1 MTINKLQEL
10 NNNLHTKTLE
20 KINEIREKRK
30 NDWYIDFDS
39 YFINLFLVNLFDV
52 LKDFDD
58 AINSKED
65 LELTYVDRNKFDA
78 DLCVKIPSLL
88 QKYKKD
94 YVREVVP
101 KLIDFLNDSR
111 LVKENII
118 SKIDWIW
125 IYLNISLNDNF
136 LFSSLEDVFSKDS
149 KFWENDLKKQKDIVV
164 DYSSPN
170 VAKHLHAG
178 HIRST
183 IIGHV
188 LANIYEKNWY
198 ATHRVNHINDWGG
211 FGFLIEWYLKWKE
224 KLPEF
229 ENKNDLLFFIYT
241 IYRKAEKSSK
251 AEEEFELSKNDLE
264 NYFDIS
270 TYSNFLESYNKYIE
284 ASKEKF
290 AKLESWDEKIVELWE
305 KMVKWSLADFEKFYN
320 LLWIHHDYVIWE
332 SFYAPLWVELVEELE
347 KKWKVVLYTED
358 LADKDIQKLQE
369 KLEKEEITEKIFE
382 ATKEEILRDIWA
394 YVVLLDNFERFVVLK
409 SDKSSIYATRDL
421 AAIKYRADNY
431 NPDKIIYEV
440 GQEQAEHFDKLFKS
454 AKKIG
459 LENIWFEHIYHGFYV
474 DAKTKKKLSSRDWAS
489 NVVKLITESI
499 EFFRNKYKDSTEFTK
514 EQIEDIA
521 YKMAIGSIIFNDI
534 KSDKKNPVAISS
546 DIQKTCETFEESGWA
561 YVMYSIVRANSIL
574 AKIENLDDIKLEEVN
589 LENLDNIEKQILN
602 EITRFSLVVKQASE
616 TSNPA
621 VIIEFVLTLARYYNS
636 YYNSHRV
643 IDNDKVIKHRIFI
656 TKATSKVLM
665 NALNICHIQVPERI

>member
-1 MTINKLQEL
+1 MSN
-10 NNNLHTKTLE
+10 TLE
-20 KINEIREKRK
+20 KLNQELHKKTIKKIEEIRKKREQQ
-30 NDWYIDFDS
+30 WYVNFDS
-39 YFINLFLVNLFDV
+39 YFINIFLEKLFEV

-58 AINSKED
+58 AIQSKQD

-101 KLIDFLNDSR
+101 KLIDFLNDSK

-125 IYLNISLNDNF
+125 IYLNISLNQKF
-136 LFSSLEDVFSKDS
+136 LFSSLEDVFSKDL

-188 LANIYEKNWY
+188 LSNIYQKNWY

-211 FGFLIEWYLKWKE
+211 FGFLIEWYLRWWAN
-224 KLPEF
+224 LPEF

-241 IYRKAEKSSK
+241 IYRKSEKASK
-251 AEEEFELSKNDLE
+251 SEDEFNTLKSDLE
-264 NYFDIS
+264 KYFNITSFDSFI
-270 TYSNFLESYNKYIE
+270 ESYNEYID

-290 AKLESWDEKIVELWE
+290 SKLESGDKQVVELWE
-305 KMVKWSLADFEKFYN
+305 EMVKWSLADFEKFYN
-320 LLWIHHDYVIWE
+320 LLGIHHDYVIWE
-332 SFYAPLWVELVEELE
+332 SFYAPLWVELVEKLE
-347 KKWKVVLYTED
+347 KEWKVVLYNQE
-358 LADKDIQKLQE
+358 LANKDIQKLQE
-369 KLEKEEITEKIFE
+369 KLDSQEITEKIFE
-382 ATKEEILRDIWA
+382 ATKQEILRDIWA

-421 AAIKYRADNY
+421 AAINYRAYNY

-474 DAKTKKKLSSRDWAS
+474 DVQTKKKLSSRDWAS

-499 EFFRNKYKDSTEFTK
+499 KFFKDKYKDSTEFTK
-514 EQIEDIA
+514 QQIEDIA

-534 KSDKKNPVAISS
+534 KQDKKNPVAISS
-546 DIQKTCETFEESGWA
+546 DIQKTCEAFEESGWA

-574 AKIENLDDIKLEEVN
+574 AKIEELDDIKFKDVEIEKLY
-589 LENLDNIEKQILN
+589 NIEKQILN
-602 EITRFSLVVKQASE
+602 EITRFPFVVKQASE
-616 TSNPA
+616 NSNPA
-621 VIIEFVLTLARYYNS
+621 IIIEFVLNLSRYYNS

-643 IDNDKVIKHRIFI
+643 IDADKLIKHRVFI
-656 TKATSKVLM
+656 TKAVSKVLT

>member
-1 MTINKLQEL
+1 MSN
-10 NNNLHTKTLE
+10 TLE
-20 KINEIREKRK
+20 KLNQELHNKTLKKIEEIREKRK
-30 NDWYIDFDS
+30 SEWYVDFDS
-39 YFINLFLVNLFDV
+39 YFINLFLNSLFEV
-52 LKDFDD
+52 LKDFDE
-58 AINSKED
+58 AIKSKQD

-78 DLCVKIPSLL
+78 DLCVKIPALL
-88 QKYKKD
+88 QKYKKE

-101 KLIDFLNDSR
+101 KLIDFLNNSK
-111 LVKENII
+111 LVKQNII

-125 IYLNISLNDNF
+125 IYLNISLDDKF
-136 LFSSLEDVFSKDS
+136 LFSSIEDVFLKDS
-149 KFWENDLKKQKDIVV
+149 KFWENDLQKDKDIVV

-188 LANIYEKNWY
+188 LSNIYEKNWY
-198 ATHRVNHINDWGG
+198 ASHRVNHINDWGG
-211 FGFLIEWYLKWKE
+211 FGFLIEWYSKWTDV
-224 KLPEF
+224 LPEF
-229 ENKNDLLFFIYT
+229 ENKNDLLFHIYT
-241 IYRKAEKSSK
+241 IYRKAEKASK
-251 AEEEFELSKNDLE
+251 SEEEFENAKTDLE
-264 NYFDIS
+264 KYFNIES
-270 TYSNFLESYNKYIE
+270 FKVFTESYNEYIE
-284 ASKEKF
+284 ASKDKF
-290 AKLESWDEKIVELWE
+290 AKLESGEKEVVELWE
-305 KMVKWSLADFEKFYN
+305 QMVKWSLADFEKFYN
-320 LLWIHHDYVIWE
+320 LLGIHHDYVIWE
-332 SFYAPLWVELVEELE
+332 SFYAPLWVKLVEDLE
-347 KKWKVVLYTED
+347 KKWLVVLYNEQM
-358 LADKDIQKLQE
+358 ANEDIQKLQE
-369 KLEKEEITEKIFE
+369 KLDKEEITEKMFE

-440 GQEQAEHFDKLFKS
+440 WQEQAEHFDKLFKS

-459 LENIWFEHIYHGFYV
+459 LDKIWFEHIYHGFYI

-499 EFFRNKYKDSTEFTK
+499 EFFKNKYKDSTEFTK
-514 EQIEDIA
+514 QQIEDIA

-546 DIQKTCETFEESGWA
+546 DIQKTCEAFEESGWA

-574 AKIENLDDIKLEEVN
+574 AKIDNLDEIKLEDVD

-602 EITRFSLVVKQASE
+602 EITRFPLVVKQASE
-616 TSNPA
+616 NSNPA
-621 VIIEFVLTLARYYNS
+621 VIIEFVLNLSRYYNS

-643 IDNDKVIKHRIFI
+643 IDNDKLVKHRIFI
-656 TKATSKVLM
+656 TKAVSKVLT
-665 NALNICHIQVPERI
+665 NALKTCHIQVPERI

>member
-1 MTINKLQEL
+1 MTTNKLQDL
-10 NNNLHTKTLE
+10 NNALHKKTLE
-20 KINEIREKRK
+20 KIKQIRKKRE
-30 NDWYIDFDS
+30 NDWFVDFNS
-39 YFINLFLVNLFDV
+39 YFINLFLDNLFEV
-52 LKDFDD
+52 LKDFDEV
-58 AINSKED
+58 IQSKND

-78 DLCVKIPSLL
+78 DLCVKIPALL

-101 KLIDFLNDSR
+101 KLIDFLNNSK

-136 LFSSLEDVFSKDS
+136 LFSSLKDVFLKDS
-149 KFWENDLKKQKDIVV
+149 KFWENDLKKSKDIVV

-183 IIGHV
+183 IMGHV

-211 FGFLIEWYLKWKE
+211 FGFLIEWYLRWE
-224 KLPEF
+224 EQLPEF

-241 IYRKAEKSSK
+241 IYRKAEKASK
-251 AEEEFELSKNDLE
+251 SEEEFNNSKNDLE
-264 NYFDIS
+264 KYFDIS
-270 TYSNFLESYNKYIE
+270 SFSDFLESYNNYVE

-290 AKLESWDEKIVELWE
+290 SKLEAGNSQVVELWE
-305 KMVKWSLADFEKFYN
+305 EMVKWSLADFEKFYN
-320 LLWIHHDYVIWE
+320 LLGIHHDYVIWE
-332 SFYAPLWVELVEELE
+332 SFYAPLWVELIENLE
-347 KKWKVVLYTED
+347 KEGKVVLYNQD
-358 LADKDIQKLQE
+358 LANKDIELLQK

-459 LENIWFEHIYHGFYV
+459 LENIWFEHIYHGFYI

-499 EFFRNKYKDSTEFTK
+499 EFFKNKYNDSSEFTK

-574 AKIENLDDIKLEEVN
+574 TRIDNIDEIKLDDVDFES
-589 LENLDNIEKQILN
+589 LDNIEKQILN
-602 EITRFSLVVKQASE
+602 EITRFPLVVKQASE
-616 TSNPA
+616 NSNPA
-621 VIIEFVLTLARYYNS
+621 IIIEFVLTLSRYYNS

-643 IDNDKVIKHRIFI
+643 IDNDKLVIHRIFI
-656 TKATSKVLM
+656 TKAVSKVLT